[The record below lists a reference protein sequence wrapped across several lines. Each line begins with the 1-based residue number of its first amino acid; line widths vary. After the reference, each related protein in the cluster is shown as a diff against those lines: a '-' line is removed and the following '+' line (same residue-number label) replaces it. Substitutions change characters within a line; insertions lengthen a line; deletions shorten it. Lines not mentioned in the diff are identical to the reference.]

1 MGLVGP
7 VVVTRPLD
15 CRSQGGRAGGRLSSG
30 RSACPPG
37 DHPRDLFI
45 PDCSFW
51 RRYSEAIKP
60 MPHWFDKPL
69 RVQSMDRFRGGV
81 TGICMKML
89 PPSSCGMPLATA
101 AWCGFLRDG
110 IEGRRGLVRRKTFN
124 QRRRRQ
130 GKGCS
135 TKTVPGDTSGQGRGM
150 FHPPP
155 RRASS
160 PQGRFP
166 IDTVPC
172 RRQALI
178 GLTEI
183 SMKSRFLP
191 VHGIRGNRHLLP
203 APWKGAGGGRASGR
217 AVGVVDCSH

>member
-1 MGLVGP
+1 
-7 VVVTRPLD
+7 
-15 CRSQGGRAGGRLSSG
+15 
-30 RSACPPG
+30 
-37 DHPRDLFI
+37 
-45 PDCSFW
+45 
-51 RRYSEAIKP
+51 

-69 RVQSMDRFRGGV
+69 RGQSTDDPWTDSGGV
-81 TGICMKML
+81 AGICMKVQ

-135 TKTVPGDTSGQGRGM
+135 TKTVPGDTSGQGRGL

-155 RRASS
+155 RRAAS
-160 PQGRFP
+160 PTGAIP
-166 IDTVPC
+166 H
-172 RRQALI
+172 RRTTTEAGNLSAVDAI
-178 GLTEI
+178 TLTEVQVL
-183 SMKSRFLP
+183 LP
-191 VHGIRGNRHLLP
+191 VHRIRGYRHALP